1 MDIYGAILEQA
12 GGDARQG
19 GDLHEQLW
27 NRLLRREDPRHH
39 NVRMSRGD
47 HGIDGIAL
55 TDPVLGEVSIYQ
67 AKFFAELSDERRRK
81 SVRESL
87 LTAVQFPGK
96 VSRWTLLLPIDPSAI
111 EVAWIVSSLKH
122 EVASMLGT
130 SASLHDL
137 AIEYRTGE
145 QLQDLCLRH
154 LSDAA
159 ALLPDSMLALSQ
171 RLADATKRNEMLERE
186 MIDRLRTLNEES
198 VRTRRVESLRAGN
211 ALKVLNQGWADHIG
225 LLDLYRRDQNAR
237 AADVA
242 TCAEQIETFSLART
256 REAFDAESL
265 APGVGGFVYQIYLR
279 SRHVRSA
286 AVQVQVAQAAG
297 LPGPYA
303 HMRDQLRDLLDR
315 CRELQAFVAQFL
327 IR

>member
-1 MDIYGAILEQA
+1 MDIYRAILEQA

-27 NRLLRREDPRHH
+27 TRLLRRENPRHH
-39 NVRMSRGD
+39 NVRVSRGD

-67 AKFFAELSDERRRK
+67 AKFFAELSDERHRK

-87 LTAVQFPGK
+87 STAVQFPGE
-96 VSRWTLLLPIDPSAI
+96 VTRWTLLLPIDPSAP

-122 EVASMLGT
+122 EVARMLGA
-130 SASLHDL
+130 SANLNDL

-159 ALLPDSMLALSQ
+159 ALLPDSTLALSQ
-171 RLADATKRNEMLERE
+171 RLADASKRNEMLERE

-198 VRTRRVESLRAGN
+198 VRTRRIESLRAGH
-211 ALKVLNQGWADHIG
+211 ALKVLHQGWADHIG
-225 LLDLYRRDQNAR
+225 LLDQYRRDPNAS

-242 TCAEQIETFSLART
+242 MCAEQLEAFALART
-256 REAFDAESL
+256 REAFDAEPL
-265 APGVGGFVYQIYLR
+265 AAGVGDFVYQIYLR
-279 SRHVRSA
+279 SRHVRSI

-297 LPGPYA
+297 VPGPYVP
-303 HMRDQLRDLLDR
+303 MRNQLQDLLGR
-315 CRELQAFVAQFL
+315 CRNLQALVAQFL